1 MESSWIT
8 VVGEWCNNYFPII
21 LLLLTL
27 VNVITCIIL
36 WKIKVGEKLRFI
48 ASTIWISSLCNIE
61 KDKQLIELLNQLEIN
76 SRKNKE
82 LISSIKKHMRTEE
95 GLAIVLKILE
105 KHNFS
110 EYDGGSNITE
120 N

>member
-1 MESSWIT
+1 
-8 VVGEWCNNYFPII
+8 
-21 LLLLTL
+21 
-27 VNVITCIIL
+27 
-36 WKIKVGEKLRFI
+36 
-48 ASTIWISSLCNIE
+48 
-61 KDKQLIELLNQLEIN
+61 
-76 SRKNKE
+76 
-82 LISSIKKHMRTEE
+82 MRTEE